1 MTHPRRLDRIA
12 VALMIL
18 PVAGIAYG
26 CTHEWNGLV
35 IGSVAVIMAGVALF
49 VWNGKE

>member
-1 MTHPRRLDRIA
+1 MTHPRRLDRLAI
-12 VALMIL
+12 ALMLL
-18 PVAGIAYG
+18 PVFAIVCG
-26 CTHEWNGLV
+26 CAHEWNGLV

>member
-1 MTHPRRLDRIA
+1 MTHPRRLDRLA
-12 VALMIL
+12 VALMLL
-18 PVAGIAYG
+18 PMFAIGYG

-49 VWNGKE
+49 VWNGR